1 MKYQSGYAFTL
12 LLLLA
17 GCGGGGGSSSDSG
30 TTQLNL
36 AISDAPVDS
45 AQQVCIAVSGL
56 SLKQEGVADDKQ
68 QQWGPLSL
76 INSDNNPDYSD
87 TDGCLP
93 DGYTIPTDE
102 NDHPTFFYL
111 DLLKYQ
117 SGDKHML
124 LSNAVIPSG
133 NYEQLRLQVEDGRTS
148 TLADGTG
155 ATTDYP
161 ASYVKDADGKILPLE
176 VPSSEIKLHTNDF
189 SATVDGVLDYQ
200 VEFNLR
206 HAMVL
211 PGNKE
216 YYKLKPNG
224 VKLLKADVLS
234 TISGTVD
241 ATNCNGD
248 LSNAGVYAYN
258 SAADVTALQGIDYD
272 TNHNGPVLSTLV
284 SHDVTTDA
292 YGYQINYV
300 EAGSYKLALVC
311 NASDDF
317 LTVNGNESEYD
328 LQVAEP
334 VKEDVQVD
342 PTVTTTVTENF

>member
-1 MKYQSGYAFTL
+1 MTDEKT
-12 LLLLA
+12 
-17 GCGGGGGSSSDSG
+17 
-30 TTQLNL
+30 
-36 AISDAPVDS
+36 
-45 AQQVCIAVSGL
+45 
-56 SLKQEGVADDKQ
+56 
-68 QQWGPLSL
+68 WGPLSL

-93 DGYTIPTDE
+93 DGYTIPTAE
-102 NDHPTFFYL
+102 NGQPKFFYL

-133 NYEQLRLQVEDGRTS
+133 KYEQLRLQVEDGRTS
-148 TLADGTG
+148 YLDVTTG
-155 ATTDYP
+155 ADPKYP
-161 ASYVKDADGKILPLE
+161 ASYVKDADGNILPLE

-211 PGNKE
+211 PGKKE

-272 TNHNGPVLSTLV
+272 TDHNGPVLSTLV

-317 LTVNGNESEYD
+317 LTVNGNSSEYS
-328 LQVAEP
+328 LVVAEP
-334 VKEDVQVD
+334 VKEDVQVN
-342 PTVTTTVTENF
+342 PTVTTTVIENF